1 MKNQPLIDTIQA
13 LEKASQESGAALW
26 GALAG
31 ELDRSKRSRVAVNLS
46 RIDRFTGE
54 GDVVAV
60 PGKVLAAGSLSKS
73 VRVAAFSFSEG
84 ALEKIRA
91 TGGEAMS
98 LTELLEA
105 GVEPSRIRIMK

>member
-1 MKNQPLIDTIQA
+1 MKNRQLIDTIQA
-13 LEKASQESGAALW
+13 LEKASRESGAALW
-26 GALAG
+26 RALAE
-31 ELDRSKRSRVAVNLS
+31 ELDTSKRRRVAVNLS
-46 RIDRFTGE
+46 SIDRFAGE

-60 PGKVLAAGSLSKS
+60 PGKVLAAGGLSKS

-91 TGGEAMS
+91 AGGEAMG

>member
-1 MKNQPLIDTIQA
+1 MKNRQLMDTIQA

-46 RIDRFTGE
+46 SIERFADE

-60 PGKVLAAGSLSKS
+60 PGKVLAAGGLSKP
-73 VRVAAFSFSEG
+73 VKVAAFSFSEG

-91 TGGEAMS
+91 AGGEAMS

-105 GVEPSRIRIMK
+105 GVEPSQIRIMK